1 MKSKARSPRITR
13 LSWGRVEVDGRLC
26 FKDAKLF
33 PGGAKEW
40 DWSETGTHH
49 VPGTQAADVKEL
61 LEHGARVVVLSKGI
75 QQRLQVCPETL
86 RTLAE
91 HGVTAHVLQTEEAL
105 YRVTQEALS
114 NVMRHARAKTVHV
127 SATVTQ
133 DQVVL
138 RIADDGRGI
147 DTEFRPGI
155 GLSSMRTRLESGGGH
170 LRVTPNTP
178 SGTLIEARLP
188 RVDR

>member
-1 MKSKARSPRITR
+1 MLLRELSPPSAKG
-13 LSWGRVEVDGRLC
+13 LALPEVSRR
-26 FKDAKLF
+26 
-33 PGGAKEW
+33 
-40 DWSETGTHH
+40 T
-49 VPGTQAADVKEL
+49 
-61 LEHGARVVVLSKGI
+61 
-75 QQRLQVCPETL
+75 
-86 RTLAE
+86 RTLAGLERLRE
-91 HGVTAHVLQTEEAL
+91 HALPGALERMLAVMAPEDLKVRLECEGYLAQRLEHEEAL

-114 NVMRHARAKTVHV
+114 NVIRHARAHNVHV
-127 SATVTQ
+127 SAILTH

-155 GLSSMRTRLESGGGH
+155 GLSSMRTRLETGGGH

-188 RVDR
+188 RADR

>member
-1 MKSKARSPRITR
+1 MSTKTVRVTQTKSTFGELKSIISSVKGLGLP
-13 LSWGRVEVDGRLC
+13 
-26 FKDAKLF
+26 
-33 PGGAKEW
+33 
-40 DWSETGTHH
+40 
-49 VPGTQAADVKEL
+49 DVS
-61 LEHGARVVVLSKGI
+61 R
-75 QQRLQVCPETL
+75 RT
-86 RTLAE
+86 RTLAGLERLRE
-91 HGVTAHVLQTEEAL
+91 HALPGALERMLAVMAPEDLKVRLECEGYLAQRLEHEEAL

-114 NVMRHARAKTVHV
+114 NVIRHARAHNVHV
-127 SATVTQ
+127 SASLTH

-155 GLSSMRTRLESGGGH
+155 GLSSMRTRLETGGGH

-188 RVDR
+188 RADR